1 MSGQFLGALSIYR
14 LFVKNRIRLN
24 EPGERLR
31 RLPVEYHVVYHGER
45 RNQFRA
51 RLRRKQPVPRFRH
64 RHEQRS
70 AAARDLREPPRMCR
84 QQRIE

>member
-1 MSGQFLGALSIYR
+1 MSGQFLGALSICR
-14 LFVKNRIRLN
+14 LFVKNRIRLD

-51 RLRRKQPVPRFRH
+51 RPRRKQCVRRLRH
-64 RHEQRS
+64 RHDQRS
-70 AAARDLREPPRMCR
+70 AAARDFREPPRMRR